1 LWDNLFFSEPRR
13 RKSKKQKLR
22 EKGRRS
28 YRKGKAFEDK
38 VDPFLKRKGK
48 VSVLSTRVHSKG
60 LKEEFDRIVADNHG
74 RLYGVEIKATKQK
87 VGVRTVDKF
96 QKKIN
101 KHKSFLHGGF
111 FVSKSGFTKEAES
124 KKHKGIK
131 KLTYK
136 RKRKKKS
143 SGWLF

>member
-1 LWDNLFFSEPRR
+1 LFWSEPRK
-13 RKSKKQKLR
+13 RKSRKQKAT

-28 YRKGKAFEDK
+28 YRKGKEFEDK

-48 VSVLSTRVHSKG
+48 VSVLPTRVHSKG
-60 LKEEFDRIVADNHG
+60 LKEEFDRVVADNHG

-96 QKKIN
+96 QRKIS
-101 KHKSFLHGGF
+101 KHKSLLHGGF

-131 KLTYK
+131 KLTYEK
-136 RKRKKKS
+136 KRKKKS
-143 SGWLF
+143 EGWGW